1 MWAGI
6 FPGQG
11 SQQIGMGQF
20 LFDNFKVAKNLF
32 EEASD
37 AISLDF
43 KKLCFDSTEADL
55 ALTHNTQPSLLLVS
69 TCYHKVLSEVAGIDF
84 NFTAG
89 HSVGEYASLVMAG
102 SISFSDGI
110 KSVRKRGALMQEAV
124 PVGEGGMLAVLGLT
138 PEQTTKM
145 NNWAM
150 EKSGAS
156 PIESANFNSPGQI
169 VVSGNKKALDWLAAN
184 ITKDIFAEPPKRLK
198 LIPLKVSAPFHCSM
212 MKPAEAK
219 MDTFFNDIKFNDA
232 KVPVV
237 QNCTANAVTAA
248 TDLRK
253 NITEQISSSVRWVE
267 SIEWMKSQGVNN
279 FIELGWGKVL
289 AGLNKKIDPE
299 IKTININSL
308 DDLKQMESHA

>member
-43 KKLCFDSTEADL
+43 KKLCFESSESDL

-69 TCYHKVLSEVAGIDF
+69 TCYQKVLSEVAGIDF

-102 SISFSDGI
+102 SLSFSDGI
-110 KSVRKRGALMQEAV
+110 KSVRKRGTLMQEAV

-138 PEQTTKM
+138 PEQTSKM

-212 MKPAEAK
+212 MKPAESG
-219 MDTFFNDIKFNDA
+219 MDIFFNDITFNDA
-232 KVPVV
+232 KIPVV
-237 QNCTANAVTAA
+237 QNCTANAVTNS
-248 TDLRK
+248 TEIRE

-267 SIEWMKSQGVNN
+267 SIQWIKSQGVNN